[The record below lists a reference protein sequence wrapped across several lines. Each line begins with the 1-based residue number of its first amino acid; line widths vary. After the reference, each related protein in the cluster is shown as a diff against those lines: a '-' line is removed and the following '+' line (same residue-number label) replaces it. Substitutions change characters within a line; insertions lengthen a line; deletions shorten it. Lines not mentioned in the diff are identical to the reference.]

1 MVFWGSVVYSVT
13 IRKRKDGFI
22 KMKNKLTA
30 LLAALLLSISL
41 LHTEVYASLNP
52 YSEKPSEVLKKVKLE
67 NEIISGELELW
78 DCYGFRNGTLIHPFQ
93 NRAVGMIR
101 RKSSY

>member
-1 MVFWGSVVYSVT
+1 MYSVA
-13 IRKRKDGFI
+13 IRKRKDGFT

-30 LLAALLLSISL
+30 LLVALLLSISL